1 MSDTLKFRL
10 YLGIALVLYAWGLG
24 ALWVAHD
31 WGLTEF
37 EYLFVG
43 VLPVLGGVLMMTLA
57 LINYI
62 GLVQD
67 QDNEESPEE
76 GEAA

>member
-1 MSDTLKFRL
+1 MSDTVKFRL